1 MTSPYFIQPGQD
13 WGQGLQA
20 LAGSVERYGQA
31 KKQEEDQARVQK
43 RFQDAQKAMSD
54 AFASKD
60 PNVIMQAVI
69 DYPEIQK
76 TAELMFGFTNDQSK
90 EAAANT
96 YRQLL
101 ADPQNA
107 MQYLDNGIQRVAEVG
122 GKPYNMIQ
130 DRIMFEN
137 DPEAALKAVKAGY
150 AALDPKGYAAM
161 FPKEG
166 VAGGIGT
173 YNPRDYTTESWDQ
186 FIKTADPG
194 VLKRYETSAQERIA
208 TNPDLA
214 NAVAVTQGQIAGEK
228 AGSAESA
235 KLNAQAEL
243 KPDVEKAVT
252 IAKETAKQMVE
263 QSGEQRSNDMALR
276 MYDTAMTALSDA
288 LGGTA
293 TGPGVGWLPAVTA
306 NAQIAEG
313 AVSAMAPILKQ
324 LFRTSG
330 EGTFTDKD
338 QELLLNMIPTRKTLP
353 EARDSQI
360 KAIDAIVRAKL
371 NQPSGAP
378 TESKGKYSIG
388 QVIEVNG
395 QKYKVTGGDLNDP
408 DVEPVQ

>member
-1 MTSPYFIQPGQD
+1 MPLDARGFQLVPNAQPFAQSIGDVLTQNITQELAQRVLSGDQSAMGDLVAKNPMAARQIGSILQD
-13 WGQGLQA
+13 QRQAQEQQRQIHQEMAYRVARGFQTAKDKPGYLLAAAQQLKAAGLKDMA
-20 LAGSVERYGQA
+20 AEV
-31 KKQEEDQARVQK
+31 
-43 RFQDAQKAMSD
+43 MSD
-54 AFASKD
+54 AETYAKD
-60 PNVIMQAVI
+60 PASVETEYSGI
-69 DYPEIQK
+69 YS
-76 TAELMFGFTNDQSK
+76 MFQPDK
-90 EAAANT
+90 
-96 YRQLL
+96 
-101 ADPQNA
+101 QN
-107 MQYLDNGIQRVAEVG
+107 
-122 GKPYNMIQ
+122 
-130 DRIMFEN
+130 
-137 DPEAALKAVKAGY
+137 
-150 AALDPKGYAAM
+150 AALDEFKGKAAA
-161 FPKEG
+161 
-166 VAGGIGT
+166 AGLKPGSPEYVKAARVDMGLEARAGT
-173 YNPRDYTTESWDQ
+173 VT
-186 FIKTADPG
+186 G
-194 VLKRYETSAQERIA
+194 QERIA
-208 TNPDLA
+208 NTPGQTDI
-214 NAVAVTQGQIAGEK
+214 VASSEGTIAGAK
-228 AGSAESA
+228 AGAQEAEKLKAQSAM
-235 KLNAQAEL
+235 

-252 IAKETAKQMVE
+252 LAKETAKQIVS
-263 QSGEQRSNDMALR
+263 QAGEQRSNDMALR

-353 EARDSQI
+353 DARDAQI

-378 TESKGKYSIG
+378 AESKGKYSIG